1 MKKIE
6 VLNETNKMK
15 SLMGIPLTEA
25 VIELEPDERTDAV
38 KINAFGVFPVNVT
51 KNNTSDKF
59 IKELIEKIK
68 SNDTLTEKLANGE
81 LKIKNIRLRGGA
93 SNWNNTNGAP
103 GMGIVE
109 PQIANTDD
117 LVTNFSA
124 SDFTD
129 KSKYEGR
136 KFDGNLKHNTNL
148 AKNRAENLWNEL
160 ASKLPKSGISVE
172 GVTPTII
179 GYNVDTGG
187 KVDSKRNKEI
197 YKVPGQHVFVEIL
210 LDQPQ
215 DKDEG
220 RIECLTGVKVV
231 VGYFKRATT
240 IEGVKF
246 PPNKNQNHTCN
257 YATFTIYLNGVPVG
271 NVNMNNNVTNR
282 GQRTPPN
289 EYQESSSRI
298 GTKEENNQ
306 YVSDGQTG
314 GQVYNIL
321 TITPE
326 KARSI
331 IGDGI
336 TQIQMS
342 MKPNSNSTLRGT
354 NKDQAH
360 GDAPM
365 VGVFKIVP
373 DKEPIVK
380 YSPREPYGGRNSSI
394 QDVKTSDQVNLGKP
408 FDVCEGE
415 ETITT
420 T

>member
-1 MKKIE
+1 MKKIQI
-6 VLNETNKMK
+6 LNETNKMK

-25 VIELEPDERTDAV
+25 IIQLEPDERTDAV

-59 IKELIEKIK
+59 ISELIEKIK
-68 SNDTLTEKLANGE
+68 SDDTLTEKLANGE

-117 LVTNFSA
+117 LVSNFSA
-124 SDFTD
+124 SEFTD
-129 KSKYEGR
+129 KSNYEGR

-148 AKNRAENLWNEL
+148 ASRRAKNLWNEL
-160 ASKLPKSGISVE
+160 SSKLPNSGISVE
-172 GVTPTII
+172 GVTPTIV

-210 LDQPQ
+210 LDQPGDV
-215 DKDEG
+215 DKG
-220 RIECLTGVKVV
+220 RLECLTGVKVV
-231 VGYFKRATT
+231 VGYFKRPTM
-240 IEGVKF
+240 IEGVRF
-246 PPNKNQNHTCN
+246 PANKNQGHTCN
-257 YATFTIYLNGVPVG
+257 YATFTVYLNDKPVG
-271 NVNMNNNVTNR
+271 NVNMNNNVENRVQGGTN
-282 GQRTPPN
+282 QMD
-289 EYQESSSRI
+289 EYNLPSSSI
-298 GTKEENNQ
+298 GKNEENNQ
-306 YVSDGQTG
+306 YVTDSNQG
-314 GQVYNIL
+314 GQVFNIL
-321 TITPE
+321 TITPQ
-326 KARSI
+326 KAREI
-331 IGDGI
+331 LGDGVS
-336 TQIQMS
+336 QIQMS
-342 MKPNSNSTLRGT
+342 MKPNSNSTLRGRGK
-354 NKDQAH
+354 NEAH

-380 YSPREPYGGRNSSI
+380 YRPQEPYKTNG
-394 QDVKTSDQVNLGKP
+394 DVKTSNKVDLGRP

-415 ETITT
+415 ETVTT